1 MKQRAVK
8 FGVLANP
15 YRAVEPGEEF
25 DYPERMNWA
34 VPVSGEPEAKTPAP
48 EPVKSGRKRKVAP
61 DAAAAGDDD
70 LI

>member
-34 VPVSGEPEAKTPAP
+34 VPVSGEPEAVAEAPARGRRKKAAEPAP
-48 EPVKSGRKRKVAP
+48 
-61 DAAAAGDDD
+61 AGDDE